1 MLSGFNLLQLEQS
14 GKRQFT
20 ETASSGVTSPP
31 TVPNCGRRDQMRNLS
46 TSQAIF
52 PSSEFFHFSP
62 QWTKCLL
69 GARMAEGTGRDNSS
83 WTLPT

>member
-1 MLSGFNLLQLEQS
+1 MLSGFNLLRLEQRVEKGS
-14 GKRQFT
+14 SQRQ
-20 ETASSGVTSPP
+20 PP
-31 TVPNCGRRDQMRNLS
+31 QESHRPPLCPNCGHGDQMRNLS

-52 PSSEFFHFSP
+52 PSEFFHFSP

-69 GARMAEGTGRDNSS
+69 GARMAEGTGRDDSS